1 MSSDQDRREAV
12 LAALF
17 DPDAPPVDTGWLREI
32 FRVEGVQA
40 ELIEREIELE
50 RQNHSLREAQQFIE
64 SVLASISEVLVVCAP
79 DGRVQQVNHA
89 FTRLTGRTGAEVI
102 GLSMTDLLDPG
113 SRHLTTHWPELPE
126 RPSAC
131 EREVRLLDHAGRASE
146 PVVLNC
152 ALRRDPRGDA
162 VGLVLVGRPVGELR
176 RAYRRLNRAH
186 HELQQAQ
193 QRILQSEKMASL
205 GRLVAG
211 VAHEL
216 NNPVSFVY
224 GNAHILR
231 RYTHALGD
239 YLGLVHHG
247 VDPQV
252 LDRQRLAL
260 GIDDIL
266 DDLPSL
272 VDGMVEGAA
281 RIGEII
287 RSLRHLSLR
296 GGQEPEPVNL
306 AAIATTAAHWV
317 VKGLEQRPEVEL
329 ELPERLVVFGNAGQ
343 LHQVL
348 VNLVQNAVDA
358 TAGHPHP
365 MIRIDATSGSGHAW
379 LRVRDNGPGLAE
391 RDLPHIFEPFYTTKD
406 PGQGTGLGLW
416 ICYEIVEHHGGTLE
430 AANGPDG
437 GALFTLTLP
446 LSG

>member
-1 MSSDQDRREAV
+1 
-12 LAALF
+12 
-17 DPDAPPVDTGWLREI
+17 
-32 FRVEGVQA
+32 
-40 ELIEREIELE
+40 
-50 RQNHSLREAQQFIE
+50 
-64 SVLASISEVLVVCAP
+64 
-79 DGRVQQVNHA
+79 
-89 FTRLTGRTGAEVI
+89 
-102 GLSMTDLLDPG
+102 
-113 SRHLTTHWPELPE
+113 
-126 RPSAC
+126 
-131 EREVRLLDHAGRASE
+131 VRLLDHAGRASE
-146 PVVLNC
+146 PVVLSC
-152 ALRRDPRGDA
+152 ALRRDLRGEA
-162 VGLVLVGRPVGELR
+162 AGLVLIGRPVGELR
-176 RAYRRLNRAH
+176 RAYQRLNRAH

-231 RYTHALGD
+231 RYTNALQE
-239 YLGLVHHG
+239 YLGLVHLG
-247 VDPQV
+247 VDPPA
-252 LDRQRLAL
+252 LDRQRRVLD
-260 GIDDIL
+260 IDAIL

-272 VDGMVEGAA
+272 VDGMVEGSA

-306 AAIATTAAHWV
+306 AALASTAVHWV

-329 ELPERLVVFGNAGQ
+329 DLPERLVVFGNAGQ

-358 TAGHPHP
+358 AAECARPV
-365 MIRIDATSGSGHAW
+365 IRIDATSGSGHAW
-379 LRVRDNGPGLAE
+379 LRVSDNGPGIAE
-391 RDLPHIFEPFYTTKD
+391 HDLPRIFEPFYTTKD

-430 AANGPDG
+430 AANSPGG
-437 GALFTLTLP
+437 GALFTLSLP